1 MYEEKQPRLAKAE
14 GISSQGDFEQ
24 RRSGWGKPENKATCY
39 ECGNTDHFKAQ
50 CPIWI
55 AKNKN
60 REGGKPTTNTKGG
73 NEKARQEKVKEMRF
87 SFLDWSREKWARNM
101 KKFRRA
107 N

>member
-55 AKNKN
+55 AKNKIGKVGN
-60 REGGKPTTNTKGG
+60 RRLIQKAETK
-73 NEKARQEKVKEMRF
+73 
-87 SFLDWSREKWARNM
+87 
-101 KKFRRA
+101 RRDRKR
-107 N
+107 